1 MNSLRL
7 ILVLGLSA
15 SSLLWAQEE
24 RQAPPTEIPDFS
36 NLDEYI
42 YVPKS
47 TMQFGARNMSG
58 PKTSFSGKGKLST
71 NVQSGSSDG
80 SNESRTYHDGLV
92 SPDARSTVLDNGDGT
107 NSTVAA
113 PNDGKTNTWNYISS
127 KQLTAD
133 GYMLYRTYSADIIDT
148 ATRSRD
154 AGRTSGV
161 ELGVAYDMGK
171 VLKRFDWSIVAAVGV
186 NDIAAS
192 LNDAVTARLTTVT
205 DTYNL
210 FGRLPPA
217 APYSAPSSV
226 TTTVT
231 NADGTTSSDT
241 ADTTTLLGN
250 RPIDRSTSSTVDST
264 SVRNRWKLKG
274 AYYTVRVGPSVSF
287 QILSRLKVT
296 MSAGLAGV
304 YAGSTYSVNESF
316 QPETGAEIT
325 SSLDDETTKFLAGY
339 YADATL
345 QFDATERTGFYVG
358 AVYQATGSYD
368 QKISTANANYVT
380 NVDLNSL
387 NGFRAGLT
395 YRF

>member
-1 MNSLRL
+1 
-7 ILVLGLSA
+7 
-15 SSLLWAQEE
+15 
-24 RQAPPTEIPDFS
+24 
-36 NLDEYI
+36 
-42 YVPKS
+42 
-47 TMQFGARNMSG
+47 
-58 PKTSFSGKGKLST
+58 
-71 NVQSGSSDG
+71 
-80 SNESRTYHDGLV
+80 
-92 SPDARSTVLDNGDGT
+92 
-107 NSTVAA
+107 
-113 PNDGKTNTWNYISS
+113 
-127 KQLTAD
+127 
-133 GYMLYRTYSADIIDT
+133 
-148 ATRSRD
+148 
-154 AGRTSGV
+154 
-161 ELGVAYDMGK
+161 MGK

-192 LNDAVTARLTTVT
+192 LNDTVAARLTTVT

-250 RPIDRSTSSTVDST
+250 RPIDRTTSSTVDST

-287 QILSRLKVT
+287 QILTRLKVT

-304 YAGSTYSVNESF
+304 YAGSTYSVTEAF
-316 QPETGAEIT
+316 QPETGAELS
-325 SSLDDETTKFLAGY
+325 SSLDDETAKFLAGF

-368 QKISTANANYVT
+368 QTISTANANYVT

>member
-7 ILVLGLSA
+7 TLVLCFSA
-15 SSLLWAQEE
+15 SGLLWAQEE

-58 PKTSFSGKGKLST
+58 PKTSFSGKGKLTT
-71 NVQSGSSDG
+71 NVQSGSIDG
-80 SNESRTYHDGLV
+80 SNESRTYHDGNV
-92 SPDARSTVLDNGDGT
+92 SADARSTVVENGDGT
-107 NSTVAA
+107 TSIVAA
-113 PNDGKTNTWNYISS
+113 PNDGKTNTWRYIAD

-133 GYMLYRTYSADIIDT
+133 GYMLFRTYSADIIDT

-250 RPIDRSTSSTVDST
+250 RPIDRTTSSTVDST

-287 QILSRLKVT
+287 QISTRLKVT

-304 YAGSTYSVNESF
+304 YAGSTYSVDEAF
-316 QPETGAEIT
+316 QPETGAEIS

>member
-7 ILVLGLSA
+7 TLVLFLSA
-15 SSLLWAQEE
+15 SGLLWAQEE

-47 TMQFGARNMSG
+47 TMQFGFRNMSG
-58 PKTSFSGKGKLST
+58 PKTSFSGKGKLTT
-71 NVQSGSSDG
+71 NVQSGSLDG
-80 SNESRTYHDGLV
+80 SNESRTYHDGKV
-92 SPDARSTVLDNGDGT
+92 SADARSTVVENGDGT
-107 NSTVAA
+107 TATIAA
-113 PNDGKTNTWNYISS
+113 PNDGKTNTWNYISD

-133 GYMLYRTYSADIIDT
+133 GYMLFRTYSADIIDT

-171 VLKRFDWSIVAAVGV
+171 VLNRFDWSIVAAVGV
-186 NDIAAS
+186 NDISAS

-217 APYSAPSSV
+217 APYSAPSSA

-250 RPIDRSTSSTVDST
+250 RPIDRSTTSTVDST

-287 QILSRLKVT
+287 QLLSRLKVT

-304 YAGSTYSVNESF
+304 YAGSTYSVNEAF
-316 QPETGAEIT
+316 QPDTGAEIS
-325 SSLDDETTKFLAGY
+325 SSLDDETTIFLAGY
-339 YADATL
+339 YADASL

-380 NVDLNSL
+380 NVDLNGL

>member
-7 ILVLGLSA
+7 TLVLFLSA
-15 SSLLWAQEE
+15 SGLLWAQEE

-47 TMQFGARNMSG
+47 TMQFGFRNMSG
-58 PKTSFSGKGKLST
+58 PKTSFSGKGKLTT
-71 NVQSGSSDG
+71 NVQSGSLDG
-80 SNESRTYHDGLV
+80 SNESRTYHDGKV
-92 SPDARSTVLDNGDGT
+92 SADARSTVVENGDGT
-107 NSTVAA
+107 TATIAA
-113 PNDGKTNTWNYISS
+113 PNDGKTNTWNYISD

-133 GYMLYRTYSADIIDT
+133 GYMLFRTYSADIIDT

-171 VLKRFDWSIVAAVGV
+171 VLNRFDWSIVAAVGV
-186 NDIAAS
+186 NDISAS

-217 APYSAPSSV
+217 APYSAPSSA

-250 RPIDRSTSSTVDST
+250 RPIDRSTTSTVDST

-287 QILSRLKVT
+287 QLLSRLKVT

-304 YAGSTYSVNESF
+304 YAGSTYSVNEAF
-316 QPETGAEIT
+316 QPDTGAEIS

-339 YADATL
+339 YADASL

-380 NVDLNSL
+380 NVDLNGL

>member
-7 ILVLGLSA
+7 SLVFGLSA

-47 TMQFGARNMSG
+47 MMQFGARNMSG
-58 PKTSFSGKGKLST
+58 PKTSFSGKGKLAT

-80 SNESRTYHDGLV
+80 SNESRTYHDGRV

-107 NSTVAA
+107 TSTVAA
-113 PNDGKTNTWNYISS
+113 PNDGRTNTWNYISS

-133 GYMLYRTYSADIIDT
+133 GYMLFRTYSADIIDT

-161 ELGVAYDMGK
+161 ELGVAYEMGK
-171 VLKRFDWSIVAAVGV
+171 VFKRFDWSIVAAVGV

-231 NADGTTSSDT
+231 NSDGTTSSDT

-250 RPIDRSTSSTVDST
+250 RPIDRTTSSTVDST

-287 QILSRLKVT
+287 QILTRLKVT

-304 YAGSTYSVNESF
+304 YAGSTYSVTEAF
-316 QPETGAEIT
+316 QPETGAEIS
-325 SSLDDETTKFLAGY
+325 SSLDDETAKFLAGF

-368 QKISTANANYVT
+368 QTISTANANYVT

>member
-7 ILVLGLSA
+7 VIVFVVA
-15 SSLLWAQEE
+15 VSSLLRAQEE

-47 TMQFGARNMSG
+47 TMLFGARNMSG
-58 PKTSFSGKGKLST
+58 PKTSFSGQGKLST
-71 NVQSGSSDG
+71 NVQSGSSNG
-80 SNESRTYHDGLV
+80 LNESRTYHDGRV
-92 SPDARSTVLDNGDGT
+92 SADARSTVLDNGDGT
-107 NSTVAA
+107 NATIAA

-133 GYMLYRTYSADIIDT
+133 GYMLFRTYSADIIDP

-171 VLKRFDWSIVAAVGV
+171 IFKRFDWNIVAAVGV

-210 FGRLPPA
+210 FGQLPPS
-217 APYSAPSSV
+217 APYSAPSSA

-241 ADTTTLLGN
+241 ADTTTLLSN

-287 QILSRLKVT
+287 QILTRLKVT

-304 YAGSTYSVNESF
+304 YAGSTYSVNEAF
-316 QPETGAEIT
+316 QPETGAEIA
-325 SSLDDETTKFLAGY
+325 SNLDDETTKFLAGY

-345 QFDATERTGFYVG
+345 QFEATERTGFYVG

-380 NVDLNSL
+380 NVDLNNL

>member
-7 ILVLGLSA
+7 SLVFGLSV

-47 TMQFGARNMSG
+47 TMQFGVRNMSG
-58 PKTSFSGKGKLST
+58 PKTSFSGKGKLTT
-71 NVQSGSSDG
+71 NVQSGSLDSP
-80 SNESRTYHDGLV
+80 NESRTYHDGNV
-92 SPDARSTVLDNGDGT
+92 SADARSTVVENGDGT
-107 NSTVAA
+107 TASIAA
-113 PNDGKTNTWNYISS
+113 PNDGKTNTWSYISD

-133 GYMLYRTYSADIIDT
+133 GYMLFRTYSADIIDT

-192 LNDAVTARLTTVT
+192 LNDTVAARLTTVT

-287 QILSRLKVT
+287 QLLSRLKIT

-304 YAGSTYSVNESF
+304 YAGSTYSVNEAF
-316 QPETGAEIT
+316 QPETGAEIS
-325 SSLDDETTKFLAGY
+325 SSLDDETTTFLAGY
-339 YADATL
+339 YADASL